1 MGYCK
6 WCQGPILNGAYN
18 DKGKQG
24 WLGGEYCSPKCAA
37 EANAKT
43 GGVNGGS
50 GQPTDIFSAVGK
62 LLKSIISLLIFIGLA
77 IFVITAVCSQ

>member
-50 GQPTDIFSAVGK
+50 GQPTDIFQRS
-62 LLKSIISLLIFIGLA
+62 
-77 IFVITAVCSQ
+77 